1 MNDSAEISCRDQ
13 ANHSWILTNSG
24 KRFSLTE
31 PNASQVFVEDIA
43 MHLSQLGRFTGA
55 TVGRWTILHHE
66 ILVAMLLRKWGQP
79 ASVQLAGLHHDS
91 PEAYVND
98 NNSPLKRE
106 MRKIMREYES
116 MMMAM
121 ADQLG
126 VLCPTLRSPY
136 DVVEE
141 RVGLVVFKALGLP
154 DPFPHDIVKKADL
167 VALTMEE
174 RDFMP
179 VPEGGDDRVRE
190 PADPWHCREFLS
202 MGARLVGTDYVYTFP
217 QATFLELHKELH
229 RQMIHEKMAA

>member
-1 MNDSAEISCRDQ
+1 MDSADAMC
-13 ANHSWILTNSG
+13 ANPTHSWILTNSG
-24 KRFSLTE
+24 KRFSLAN
-31 PNASQVFVEDIA
+31 PQASQVCIEDIA
-43 MHLSQLGRFTGA
+43 NHLSQLPRFTGA
-55 TVGRWTILHHE
+55 TIGRWSILHHG
-66 ILVAMLLRKWGQP
+66 ILVSMLLRKWGQP
-79 ASVQLAGLHHDS
+79 ASVQLAGLHHDDT
-91 PEAYVND
+91 EAYVND
-98 NNSPLKRE
+98 MNSPLKRE
-106 MRKIMREYES
+106 MRNIMQTYS
-116 MMMAM
+116 
-121 ADQLG
+121 LLSG
-126 VLCPTLRSPY
+126 WNFRSPY
-136 DVVEE
+136 DVIEE
-141 RVGLVVFKALGLP
+141 SVSIVVAKALGLP